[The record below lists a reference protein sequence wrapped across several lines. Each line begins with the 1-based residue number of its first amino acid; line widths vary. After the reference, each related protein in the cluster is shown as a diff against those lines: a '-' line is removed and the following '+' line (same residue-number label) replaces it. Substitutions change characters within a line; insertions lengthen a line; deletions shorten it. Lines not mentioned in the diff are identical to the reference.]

1 MTQMLQSQDLC
12 CQYFSNYWGKVNK
25 IMAKAKMF
33 KYTLQA
39 KQCNINLSQII
50 EIIRMSQEETIN

>member
-1 MTQMLQSQDLC
+1 
-12 CQYFSNYWGKVNK
+12 
-25 IMAKAKMF
+25 MF